1 MHQNTYYH
9 SFNEKLKVNDHLDI
23 DLSDNK
29 ISTFSE
35 DCDRLYKLNGTPI
48 ESELTRVLS
57 CLDKHGIPESKRQVV
72 ASELMDIFA
81 EMFSIPAK
89 EEAKAIAKSIC
100 DNKSDAI
107 LIDKY
112 SRMRPADKPNLKI
125 YIERIPYID
134 GRGNKKREKYGVRIC
149 AGSFEQK
156 ILFEETTQTMVYI
169 AALLRHKMSEK
180 LFVHE
185 FRNNMTG
192 TAGTRESAKRWLK
205 KIYTTIIKP
214 ENSEFDKWIDSISSA
229 KNAGK
234 KLNTAASSS
243 KRVVKESLEMYPDAI
258 YYSLLISERSTTD
271 GAYYTFNCSPDD
283 IIVCG
288 ELQEALRGAAGMY

>member
-1 MHQNTYYH
+1 
-9 SFNEKLKVNDHLDI
+9 
-23 DLSDNK
+23 
-29 ISTFSE
+29 
-35 DCDRLYKLNGTPI
+35 
-48 ESELTRVLS
+48 
-57 CLDKHGIPESKRQVV
+57 
-72 ASELMDIFA
+72 MDIFA

-89 EEAKAIAKSIC
+89 EETKAIAKSIY
-100 DNKSDAI
+100 DNKSDAV
-107 LIDKY
+107 LIDRY
-112 SRMRPADKPNLKI
+112 SRMKPAEKPNLKI

-134 GRGNKKREKYGVRIC
+134 GRGNKNREKYGVRIC

-169 AALLRHKMSEK
+169 ATLLRHKMGEK

-192 TAGTRESAKRWLK
+192 TAGARESAKRWLK

-243 KRVVKESLEMYPDAI
+243 KRVVKESLEMYPDAL
-258 YYSLLISERSTTD
+258 YYSLLISERCAAD